1 MKCGK
6 VFPVVALLC
15 IAPAAFGQNEAEE
28 NRSEAIE
35 EIVIVGHPLSADGL
49 ATPADVLTG
58 EELERKLGDTLGATV
73 AGEPGIHNGSY
84 GIAVGRPVIHGLGGP
99 RVRIMEDG
107 IDAMDV
113 SVTSGDHAVTVDP
126 FIAERLELLKGSG
139 TLLYGSGS
147 IGGVVDTHTGRIPQ
161 SVPDELSGRLDLRW
175 ADNGNSGSGAFRLD
189 GGAGNFAWHLD
200 GFRREVDDYEIPGYA
215 ESALFRAMEQ
225 QEEHDHEPHEDEMGH
240 HEDDDHD
247 DEEEHHEEE
256 EEAFGVLPGS
266 ALDMMGGAAGFS
278 FTGERGF
285 IGISVSNLNGEYG
298 IPGHAHDHGHEHEED
313 EHHDEAAHHDDED
326 HEEEEHDD
334 EHEEEGNPFIDL
346 KQTRVDLEAGLTDP
360 LPGFSNL
367 NLRLGVNDYEHLEIE
382 PSGEVGTAF
391 ENQAWEVR
399 VELTHLP
406 VGGWG
411 GAVGLQLS
419 DRSLSVVGEEAFA
432 PPVDSRA
439 MGVFWVGERSFDS
452 FAIEAGARLENVE
465 HEPANSTG
473 TDFTTLSASLGAIVP
488 LNDAWTATVLT
499 DYSARA
505 PVGEELFSN
514 GPHLATRSF
523 EIGEPGLE
531 EEQALNFSAT
541 LRGAGPR
548 WSIAGTLYYTQFND
562 FIYHAATGEEI
573 EGLIVRAFGQAD
585 ATFSGL
591 DLEASLVLAE
601 WGDARLEARGFFDT
615 VSADLDVS
623 GNDNLP
629 LIPPDRAGIGLDY
642 SAGAFSASV
651 DYSRV
656 SDQNSVADFELPTD
670 GYDDLRAY
678 VRYGIE
684 RGDTWTE
691 LYLRGRNLT
700 GDEQR
705 HHTSIVKDLAPAPN
719 RTIEAGLRVRF

>member
-1 MKCGK
+1 MECRKI
-6 VFPVVALLC
+6 FPAVAMFC
-15 IAPAAFGQNEAEE
+15 IAPAVLGQDEAEE
-28 NRSEAIE
+28 NPSEVIE
-35 EIVIVGHPLSADGL
+35 EIVILGHPLAEDGL
-49 ATPADVLTG
+49 ASPVDVLAG
-58 EELERKLGDTLGATV
+58 EELERKLADTLGATV
-73 AGEPGIHNGSY
+73 GGEPGIHNGSF
-84 GIAVGRPVIHGLGGP
+84 GIAVGRPVIHGLSGP
-99 RVRIMEDG
+99 RIRIMEDR

-126 FIAERLELLKGSG
+126 FIADRLEIVKGSG

-147 IGGVVDTHTGRIPQ
+147 IGGVVDTHTGRIPNA
-161 SVPDELSGRLDLRW
+161 VPEELSGRLDVRW
-175 ADNGNSGSGAFRLD
+175 ADNGDAGSGSFRLD
-189 GGAGNFAWHLD
+189 GGAENFAWHLD
-200 GFRREVDDYEIPGYA
+200 GFRREADDYEIPGYA
-215 ESALFRAMEQ
+215 ESALWLAMEA
-225 QEEHDHEPHEDEMGH
+225 EEHEHEPHEDEMGH
-240 HEDDDHD
+240 HDDEHD
-247 DEEEHHEEE
+247 DEEEHHEDDEE
-256 EEAFGVLPGS
+256 REGEAFGTLPGS
-266 ALDMMGGAAGFS
+266 ALDLMGGAAGFS
-278 FTGERGF
+278 LVGERGF
-285 IGISVSNLNGEYG
+285 IGVSVSNLNGEYG
-298 IPGHAHDHGHEHEED
+298 IPGHAHGHEHEHDE
-313 EHHDEAAHHDDED
+313 EHHEDVAHDDED
-326 HEEEEHDD
+326 HEDED

-346 KQTRVDLEAGLTDP
+346 KQTRVDLEAALMDP

-367 NLRLGVNDYEHLEIE
+367 NVRLGVNDYEHLEIE

-391 ENQAWEVR
+391 ENEAWEAR
-399 VELTHLP
+399 VELTHFP

-419 DRSLSVVGEEAFA
+419 DRSFSVVGEEAFA

-439 MGVFWVGERSFDS
+439 MGVFWVGEKSFEG
-452 FAIEAGARLENVE
+452 FAIEAGARLEKVE

-473 TDFTTLSASLGAIVP
+473 RDFTTLSASLGAIMP
-488 LNDAWTATVLT
+488 LNDSWTATVLA

-541 LRGAGPR
+541 LRRGGSR
-548 WSIAGTLYYTQFND
+548 WSVAGTVYYTQFND
-562 FIYHAATGEEI
+562 FIYQASTGEML
-573 EGLIVRAFGQAD
+573 EGFVVRAFGQAD

-591 DLEASLVLAE
+591 DLEASLVLVE
-601 WGDARLEARGFFDT
+601 WGDARLEVRGFFDT

-629 LIPPDRAGIGLDY
+629 LIPPDRAGIGLEY

-651 DYSRV
+651 DYSRI
-656 SDQNSVADFELPTD
+656 SEQNSVADFELPTE

-684 RGDTWTE
+684 RGGTWTE

-705 HHTSIVKDLAPAPN
+705 HHTSIVKDLAPAPD